1 MSMPLRGI
9 RIIELSQALAGPF
22 AMRTL
27 ADLGAEVIKVEAPT
41 GGDMSRRIGPP
52 FLNGESAYFMNV
64 NRNKTGITV
73 DLRKAEGQ
81 EVLYRLVR
89 ISDVVFDAFRPTA
102 LSRMGLD
109 FEILKRINPSIID
122 CSLSGFG
129 QEGPYRER
137 PAFDGI
143 VQAMGGGMS
152 VTGKE
157 GWPPVSMGFPV
168 GDLVGGYVA
177 ALGIATALVG
187 RQRGDEAR
195 RVDVSLLDVQIALQ
209 GHLGQNYLVTGEV
222 PKPIGSSHPTNQPV
236 GAYQA
241 GDGSYLQV
249 HCPADQ
255 FAQNLFRLIAS
266 QVDGMGWLAS
276 DPRFA
281 DRDARVANRDAL
293 DDVLGE
299 AFRSKP
305 RDEWVSLF
313 QEWDVPG
320 GPVNTIEEALNDPQV
335 RLRDMVTEIDHPV
348 AGPYKTA
355 GNPIKTGSHE
365 SFSPSPTLGQHTDA
379 VLGGLLGYTTTEI
392 ESLREAG
399 AV

>member
-73 DLRKAEGQ
+73 DLRKPEGQ
-81 EVLYRLVR
+81 EVLYRLVL
-89 ISDVVFDAFRPTA
+89 ISDVVFDSFRPTA
-102 LSRMGLD
+102 LSRMGLGFD
-109 FEILKRINPSIID
+109 ALKRVNPAIID

-129 QEGPYRER
+129 QEGPYRQR
-137 PAFDGI
+137 PGFDGI

-157 GWPPVSMGFPV
+157 GWPPVFMGFPV

-187 RQRGDEAR
+187 RLRGDEAR

-209 GHLGQNYLVTGEV
+209 GHLGQNYLVSGEV
-222 PKPIGSSHPTNQPV
+222 PKPIGSSHPTNLPV

-241 GDGSYLQV
+241 ADGSYLQV
-249 HCPADQ
+249 HCPADK
-255 FAQNLFRLIAS
+255 FATNLLLLVSRE
-266 QVDGMGWLAS
+266 VEGMGYLAE

-281 DRDARVANRDAL
+281 DREARIANREAL
-293 DDVLGE
+293 DEVLGE
-299 AFRSKP
+299 AFRTKS
-305 RDEWVSLF
+305 RDRWIALF
-313 QEWDVPG
+313 EEWDVPG
-320 GPVNTIEEALNDPQV
+320 GPVNTIAEALDDPQV
-335 RLRDMVTEIDHPV
+335 RLREMVTEIDHPV
-348 AGPYKTA
+348 AGRYKTV
-355 GNPIKTGSHE
+355 GNAIKMGSPG
-365 SFSPSPTLGQHTDA
+365 SFSPSPILGQHTDA
-379 VLGGLLGYTTTEI
+379 VLGGLLGYTASEI
-392 ESLREAG
+392 ETLREAG